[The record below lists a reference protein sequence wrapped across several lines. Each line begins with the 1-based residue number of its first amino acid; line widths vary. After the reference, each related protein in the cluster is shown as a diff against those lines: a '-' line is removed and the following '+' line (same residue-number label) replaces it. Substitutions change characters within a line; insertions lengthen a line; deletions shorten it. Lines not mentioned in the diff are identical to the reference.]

1 MNKIAIL
8 IGMIGLLSGCS
19 ELNYGKLSLQ
29 AKDCIADNSVHC
41 NDIRI
46 RQTIAGLQL
55 FRDRISDEPDKV
67 KDEVG
72 EAGYQQLLQLV
83 DHKIKFL
90 EQQRPNFYLRW
101 FQGDAR
107 YDKEVDFGESID
119 VEIER
124 IINHSKSEQRPRAP
138 TSTQAPIIQDGE
150 TVQTASAST
159 SEPAY

>member
-41 NDIRI
+41 NDIRM

-55 FRDRISDEPDKV
+55 FRDRISAEPDKV

-119 VEIER
+119 VEIGR
-124 IINHSKSEQRPRAP
+124 IINHSKSEQHPQAP

-150 TVQTASAST
+150 TVQTASAS